1 MIWKIDS
8 TRDQEKALIVAQKK
22 LKLTDDQTAFARK
35 MFELY
40 PTFLPTKSL
49 YVDLEGSGSGSESIV
64 SLFWPQ
70 NSRAKRFTW
79 VIRSATSAIA
89 SEDINKA
96 VEELGIID
104 PQPQWIV
111 TYAQGRYESEE
122 RERLIQLL
130 GQDPWPNA
138 IWINLLHV
146 FQECREM
153 TSAIRQ
159 HRNVKYRRDR
169 TQIRRSLESLE
180 WEFGI
185 TRNPNIRSKSNEYS
199 DGLTGTM
206 AVLTLAAELVG
217 GTISTSQE
225 KILYRYCKQDVH
237 SMHRISRD
245 CERGL
250 YGRAARGRR
259 YAEHEV
265 LVPTSQPQQSLP
277 EIGHDQGTKVVVYDY
292 CPRCGE
298 EFLKSNRNGRPFSP
312 RQRTAQFNAHNRN
325 FHALET
331 S

>member
-1 MIWKIDS
+1 MARS
-8 TRDQEKALIVAQKK
+8 K
-22 LKLTDDQTAFARK
+22 LKLTKDQDAFARK
-35 MFELY
+35 LFELY

-49 YVDLEGSGSGSESIV
+49 YVDLEGSGNGSESIV
-64 SLFWPQ
+64 NLFWPQ

-79 VIRSATSAIA
+79 VVKSATGAITP
-89 SEDINKA
+89 EDIDKA
-96 VEELGIID
+96 AGDLGIID

-138 IWINLLHV
+138 VWINLLHV

-153 TSAIRQ
+153 TAAVRR

-185 TRNPNIRSKSNEYS
+185 TRDPRIRSKSNEYS

-206 AVLTLAAELVG
+206 AVLTLAAELVR
-217 GTISTSQE
+217 GTISASQE

-237 SMHRISRD
+237 SMHRISRE

-265 LVPTSQPQQSLP
+265 LVPTSPPQQQLY
-277 EIGHDQGTKVVVYDY
+277 EIGREQGAEVVVYDY

-298 EFLKSNRNGRPFSP
+298 EFLKSNKNGRPFSP

-325 FHALET
+325 SHPLET
-331 S
+331 G